1 MTLNPRDPR
10 PIYEQLQEELRRLI
24 LTGGL
29 QSGERL
35 PSVRDLAAQL
45 QINPNTIQRAYS
57 ALEREGYI
65 YTIAGKG
72 AFVAAAPE
80 VDEGRKERLWRT
92 FDSAVLELRY
102 LGVSDIQLKS
112 RVEGGAAQ

>member
-29 QSGERL
+29 SSGERL
-35 PSVRDLAAQL
+35 PSVRDLAATL

-65 YTIAGKG
+65 YTITGKG
-72 AFVAAAPE
+72 AFVAAKQE
-80 VDEGRKERLWRT
+80 VDEGRRERLWRA

-102 LGVSDIQLKS
+102 LGVTDAQLKS
-112 RVEGGAAQ
+112 HIEGGAAQ